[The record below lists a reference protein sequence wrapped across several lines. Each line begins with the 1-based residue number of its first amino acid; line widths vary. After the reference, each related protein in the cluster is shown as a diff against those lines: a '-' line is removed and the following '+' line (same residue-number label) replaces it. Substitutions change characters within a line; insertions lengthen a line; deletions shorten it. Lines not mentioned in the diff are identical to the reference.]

1 MTPRAA
7 NDVNFYLCTI
17 DHRQMTQSIE
27 ASLRC
32 VLLSS
37 IYLGHSL
44 RSNRGFKLSPHVKQL
59 HKGGIPGPVVMGGD
73 SEFKRSRVR
82 LSVPYAHLFAVNIV
96 VLLD

>member
-44 RSNRGFKLSPHVKQL
+44 RYNNREIDDF
-59 HKGGIPGPVVMGGD
+59 
-73 SEFKRSRVR
+73 
-82 LSVPYAHLFAVNIV
+82 
-96 VLLD
+96 